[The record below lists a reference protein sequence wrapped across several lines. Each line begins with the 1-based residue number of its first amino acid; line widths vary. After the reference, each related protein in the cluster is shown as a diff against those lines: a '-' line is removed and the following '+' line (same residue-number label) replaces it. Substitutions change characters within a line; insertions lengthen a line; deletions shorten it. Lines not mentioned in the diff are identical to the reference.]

1 MNPAQPVPN
10 SKDARFLA
18 LEQAYANSVA
28 TQENTQK
35 QINQLLQAFQH
46 LEKLMTAKT
55 SPPPSPKINTP
66 DTTSARTTPIGRPP
80 PPALPNEFDGD
91 RSRGQAF
98 LTSCQTYMRLCSDSF
113 PSEQTKIT
121 WALSYMKS
129 GRALK
134 WAERIFQWEEKNGGY
149 PRFLDW
155 EEFRKDFRKDFCPA
169 HSDVAAINKL
179 ESTNY
184 YQKTRS
190 VDDYL
195 DEFVELVAEAG
206 YTDPKTTVVKFRKG
220 LEPHIQNTIATMAYG
235 RPSDAS
241 PEDWYEAAKNID
253 QNRAANEAFKS
264 AYRAPVPAL
273 RPMPNPVRPTSFN
286 SLRMLPPTK
295 PVPTDIDTSRKKTVV
310 VPSCYKCGE
319 PGHKV
324 PDCPLRF
331 DIRSWTTEELEMEL
345 MTRKDVAKTENQSEE
360 NSELVEDFVQDSE

>member
-10 SKDARFLA
+10 SEDARFLA

-179 ESTNY
+179 EFTNY
-184 YQKTRS
+184 YQKT
-190 VDDYL
+190 
-195 DEFVELVAEAG
+195 
-206 YTDPKTTVVKFRKG
+206 
-220 LEPHIQNTIATMAYG
+220 
-235 RPSDAS
+235 
-241 PEDWYEAAKNID
+241 
-253 QNRAANEAFKS
+253 
-264 AYRAPVPAL
+264 
-273 RPMPNPVRPTSFN
+273 
-286 SLRMLPPTK
+286 
-295 PVPTDIDTSRKKTVV
+295 
-310 VPSCYKCGE
+310 
-319 PGHKV
+319 
-324 PDCPLRF
+324 
-331 DIRSWTTEELEMEL
+331 
-345 MTRKDVAKTENQSEE
+345 
-360 NSELVEDFVQDSE
+360 

>member
-10 SKDARFLA
+10 SEDARFLA
-18 LEQAYANSVA
+18 LEQAYANSMA

-35 QINQLLQAFQH
+35 QIDQLLQAFQH
-46 LEKLMTAKT
+46 LERLMTTKI
-55 SPPPSPKINTP
+55 SPPPSPKINIP
-66 DTTSARTTPIGRPP
+66 DTTSTRTIPIGQPP
-80 PPALPNEFDGD
+80 PPALPNKFDGD
-91 RSRGQAF
+91 CSRGQAF

-155 EEFRKDFRKDFCPA
+155 EEFRKDFRKEFCPA
-169 HSDVAAINKL
+169 HSDIAAINKL

-195 DEFVELVAEAG
+195 DKFVELVAEAG
-206 YTDPKTTVVKFRKG
+206 YMDQKTTVVKFRKG

-235 RPSDAS
+235 RPFDAS

-264 AYRAPVPAL
+264 AYRAPVLGNVTGYPGVFQG
-273 RPMPNPVRPTSFN
+273 NPCPYPS
-286 SLRMLPPTK
+286 K
-295 PVPTDIDTSRKKTVV
+295 PVPLHKGMGFNGYGSWVEHNPRVSKPVWV
-310 VPSCYKCGE
+310 QNVGSHYKQ
-319 PGHKV
+319 
-324 PDCPLRF
+324 L
-331 DIRSWTTEELEMEL
+331 
-345 MTRKDVAKTENQSEE
+345 
-360 NSELVEDFVQDSE
+360 